1 VGVDRNDLEHWLV
14 DQGIHTIRIE
24 GTNLDGSLM
33 GKFLSPAKFLKS
45 LDSGVALA
53 DLAFGVDLQNTPYWG
68 FAHPEWRGEIP
79 DIFLRPDLST
89 LVVWRPGLASVI
101 GDFWLENGSPLP
113 VCPRNML
120 KRVVGQLAAD
130 GFGALVAIEI
140 EATVFEE
147 SIHVA
152 RVKGYRGL
160 SPLGGLAGFAY
171 HLTKDAGWEEY
182 MHAVTHRLNEIGI
195 PWEVWNDEAAV
206 GQIELNL
213 APSDPVTMVDN
224 WARTRQVMREVSFDL
239 GRTVTFMAKWCDA
252 YGQASHVNVS
262 LSRNGSNTFF
272 APDGPSE
279 TMRHFIGGLM
289 ATLKGTTSI
298 SMPWITSYWRL
309 SDLQGPPTTLSWGI
323 RNKST
328 ALRAVVGDA
337 KASRIEYRVPG
348 ADSNCYFVL
357 AAVLG
362 AGRAGVARAIEPPP
376 ATAGMAW
383 ANPAIE
389 RIPSSITKAALALA
403 EDDLLAEVL
412 GKDVVDYWIG
422 TRRWEWMSFHT
433 GGGDPDEQVCA
444 WESTRYF
451 ELV

>member
-1 VGVDRNDLEHWLV
+1 VGVDRSEVERWLEEHA
-14 DQGIHTIRIE
+14 IHTIRVE

-33 GKFLSPAKFLKS
+33 GKFVSPDKFLKS
-45 LDSGVALA
+45 LDRGVALA

-68 FAHPEWRGEIP
+68 FPYPAWRGEIP

-89 LVVWRPGLASVI
+89 LLVWRPGVAAVI
-101 GDFWLENGSPLP
+101 GDFWLEDGSPVP

-120 KRVVGQLAAD
+120 KRMVAQLADD
-130 GFGALVAIEI
+130 GFGALAAIEI

-147 SIHVA
+147 SIHEA
-152 RVKGYRGL
+152 RTKGYRDL

-182 MHAVTHRLNEIGI
+182 MHAVTRRLDELGI
-195 PWEVWNDEAAV
+195 HWEAWNDEAAV
-206 GQIELNL
+206 GQIELNI
-213 APSDPVTMVDN
+213 APADPVSVVDN
-224 WARTRQVMREVSFDL
+224 WARARQVMREVAFEL

-252 YGQASHVNVS
+252 YGQASHLNVS
-262 LSRNGSNTFF
+262 LTRDGSNAFF
-272 APDGPSE
+272 AADGPSE
-279 TMRHFIGGLM
+279 TMFHFLGGLM

-298 SMPWITSYWRL
+298 SMPWITSYRRL
-309 SDLQGPPTTLSWGI
+309 SDLQGPPTTLTWGI

-328 ALRAVVGDA
+328 AIRALAGDPT
-337 KASRIEYRVPG
+337 ASRIEYRVPG
-348 ADSNCYFVL
+348 SDSNCYFVL

-362 AGRAGVARAIEPPP
+362 AGREGVARSLDPPSE
-376 ATAGMAW
+376 TIGMAW

-389 RIPSSITKAALALA
+389 RIPSSIMKAAGALA
-403 EDDLLAEVL
+403 EDALLAEVL
-412 GKDVVDYWIG
+412 GKDVIDYWIG

-444 WESTRYF
+444 WETTRYF